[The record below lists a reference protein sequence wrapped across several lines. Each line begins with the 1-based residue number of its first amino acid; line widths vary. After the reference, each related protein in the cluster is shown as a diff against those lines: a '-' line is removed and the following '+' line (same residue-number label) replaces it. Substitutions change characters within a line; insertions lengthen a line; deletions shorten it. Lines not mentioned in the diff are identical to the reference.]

1 MKPNEIDPKPQFFDR
16 YINLVEDV
24 ELLDALESHSPE
36 AVFSNLDTLEALG
49 DKVYAPG
56 KWTVKDIVQHCIDTE
71 RIMSYR
77 ALRFARNDQ
86 TPLPGFEENG
96 YAQNTLADQRTLE
109 DLLDEYEI
117 VRASTVAL
125 FDNFNEEMLMRS
137 GMGGSLSK
145 VPISVAALGFM
156 VIGHAIH
163 HQNIITERYLPL
175 LQKA

>member
-1 MKPNEIDPKPQFFDR
+1 MKPNEINPKPQFFDR
-16 YINLVEDV
+16 YIDLVDDI
-24 ELLDALESHSPE
+24 ELIDALEEYAPE
-36 AVFSNLDTLEALG
+36 AVFSNLDALEALG

-56 KWTVKDIVQHCIDTE
+56 KWTVKDIIQHCIDTE

-96 YAQNTLADQRTLE
+96 YAQNTMATQRTLE
-109 DLLDEYEI
+109 DLLDEFEI
-117 VRASTVAL
+117 VRAATLVL
-125 FDNFNEEMLMRS
+125 FDNFNEEMLIRS

-156 VIGHAIH
+156 VVGHAIH
-163 HQNIITERYLPL
+163 HQNIIDERYLPL
-175 LQKA
+175 LNK